1 MVGSAPGG
9 SRVRCLAAPLGPPS
23 PFGTGATCRLGS
35 CSRSPC
41 GVAPCSNCNAGRA
54 ALEPLGAAVTPRA
67 LALESLGAAAVRPQ
81 PRALE
86 PLVAAAAGPPLDPL
100 GAPLGDPPLDP
111 LPSAACG
118 RKRNPWLRGRTL
130 EC

>member
-1 MVGSAPGG
+1 M
-9 SRVRCLAAPLGPPS
+9 
-23 PFGTGATCRLGS
+23 
-35 CSRSPC
+35 
-41 GVAPCSNCNAGRA
+41 
-54 ALEPLGAAVTPRA
+54 TPRA

-86 PLVAAAAGPPLDPL
+86 PLVAAAAGPPLDLL